1 VDPRAAFT
9 WIDSERLI
17 RYGPGVA
24 TQAVDVLAGRGFDRY
39 ALLTTER
46 ASAQAPAITEAA
58 DVVLHVPDGGVPVAA
73 AAVRADVGG
82 RPMVALGG
90 GRVIDSGKAIS
101 GADGLPVAAVPTTLS
116 GAELTRFHRM
126 PAGVDQ
132 FTLVRPSVVI
142 ADPELM
148 ASQPLPGVAA
158 SALNA
163 MAHAVEALY
172 TPLTNPGAQLTGLQ
186 ALELI
191 AQALGAAEPDRPR
204 LALGALL
211 AGWASGSAG
220 YAFIHV
226 LCQTTVR
233 VAGTPHAQTYAV
245 MLPHGLRLMAGRLP
259 DLMTRV
265 AGALGAEDP
274 TPELAAARA
283 AHFGAQAHV
292 VRLSA
297 LGVSA
302 EHIPEIAQQASQ
314 RAELHNTPDAP
325 DVDELETLLTGAL

>member
-1 VDPRAAFT
+1 MNPHESFT

-24 TQAVDVLAGRGFDRY
+24 NESVDLLTGRGFERF

-46 ASAQAPAITEAA
+46 AASQAPALAAAA
-58 DVVLHVPDGGVPVAA
+58 DVVLQVLPGGVPEAA
-73 AAVRADVGG
+73 AAVREQVGG

-90 GRVIDSGKAIS
+90 GRVIDAGKAIS

-126 PAGVDQ
+126 PAGVEQ
-132 FTLVRPSVVI
+132 FTVVRPSVVI
-142 ADPELM
+142 ADPDLM
-148 ASQPLPGVAA
+148 ASQPMPGVAA

-163 MAHAVEALY
+163 MAHAVESLY
-172 TPLTNPGAQLTGLQ
+172 TPLTNPGAELCGLQ
-186 ALELI
+186 AIELI
-191 AQALGAAEPDRPR
+191 GAGLGAAEPDRAR

-245 MLPHGLRLMAGRLP
+245 MLPHGLRLLEPRVPAVL
-259 DLMTRV
+259 TRI
-265 AGALGAEDP
+265 AQALGADDP
-274 TPELAAARA
+274 QPEFAAARA
-283 AHFGAQAHV
+283 AQLAAQAQV
-292 VRLSA
+292 ARLAA
-297 LGVSA
+297 LGVTGDQ
-302 EHIPEIAQQASQ
+302 IPEIASQASQ
-314 RAELHNTPDAP
+314 RAELQNTPDPP
-325 DVDELETLLTGAL
+325 DAAELETMLRAAL